1 MVSLKGEDVDRI
13 TLCLYSHNIISE
25 SLRNMILVPRHS
37 EHERMI
43 NLLCHME
50 TKIKQSPNVFMQI
63 VEIFTEELQLGRVA
77 TLLETQYR
85 KYVSFSTLFKVAMEL
100 WIIKHTDTVRM

>member
-1 MVSLKGEDVDRI
+1 MGKLLVSLKGEDVDRL

-25 SLRNMILVPRHS
+25 SLRDMILVQSHS
-37 EHERMI
+37 EFQKMI
-43 NLLCHME
+43 NLLRHME

-63 VEIFTEELQLGRVA
+63 VEIFTEELQLARVA

-85 KYVSFSTLFKVAMEL
+85 KCMFFLQQLSFLQSPEV
-100 WIIKHTDTVRM
+100 